1 MPGSSND
8 SVSEPHAESLEF
20 RAEVQ
25 QLLHIL
31 AHSLYTN
38 REIFLRELISNAS
51 DALHRLQFEMLTN
64 RDVLDPTAELAITLT
79 LDKGDGVITISDT
92 GIGMTRDE
100 MIENLGTI
108 AHSGAAAFLQSV
120 KEGNQRPDDI
130 IGQFGVGFYS
140 VFMVAEEVTVT
151 SRSYLP
157 EEQPWSWTS
166 RGDSQYTLEAADK
179 ATRGTTVRIKL
190 HADATEFAESW
201 RLEQIVKKHSDYV
214 SFPIYLDRRA
224 LNRQTALWR
233 QSPQA
238 VTPDDY
244 AQFYK
249 QLTLDA
255 DKPLLHLHLVTD
267 APVNL
272 RSILFVPPRR
282 DRSRLVRGPEPGLR
296 LYSRKVL
303 IQERNTDLLP
313 PYLRFVEGVVDSEDL
328 PLNISRESIQSNPI
342 MRQIKRALT
351 SRLIKETV
359 TMADERPDDYRTFWR
374 EYGVFVKEG
383 IATEPT
389 EQESLP
395 DLLRFHLSRGGDDE
409 WVSLKEYVAR
419 MGEGQRAIY
428 YLLGDD
434 LKSARRSPHLD
445 YFRANDLEVLIMI
458 DPIDGFVVQT
468 LKQYADKPFQNVD
481 DPNIELPAPP
491 ATATQDGE
499 TLSADELTRLTA
511 RVKAVLGER
520 VTEVRESNWLVDSA
534 CRLVSPQ
541 GGPERDLQRVRR
553 MFEQGYEVPTK
564 ILELNGRHPL
574 VRDLGKLVAA
584 APDDPL
590 INLAIEQMLD
600 NALILEGLASNPAD
614 MTPRI
619 QALMEAAV
627 AARVQR

>member
-1 MPGSSND
+1 MAQSSD
-8 SVSEPHAESLEF
+8 ASASQPHPESLEF

-64 RDVLDPTAELAITLT
+64 RDVLDPTEELAITLT
-79 LDKGDGVITISDT
+79 LDKGAGVITISDT

-100 MIENLGTI
+100 MIENLGTV

-151 SRSYLP
+151 SRSYRLQ
-157 EEQPWSWTS
+157 EQAWTWTS
-166 RGDSQYTLEAADK
+166 RGDSRYTLVAADK
-179 ATRGTTVRIKL
+179 ATRGTTVRIRL
-190 HADATEFAESW
+190 NADATEFVEAW

-214 SFPIYLDRRA
+214 SFPIYLDQRV
-224 LNRQTALWR
+224 LNRQTAPWR
-233 QSPQA
+233 QSPQT
-238 VTPDDY
+238 VTAEDY
-244 AQFYK
+244 VQFYK

-255 DKPLLHLHLVTD
+255 DTPLLHLHLVTD

-272 RSILFVPPRR
+272 RSILFVPARR
-282 DRSRLVRGPEPGLR
+282 DRSMPIQRPEPGLR

-303 IQERNTDLLP
+303 IQEHNTDLLP

-328 PLNISRESIQSNPI
+328 PLNISRENIQSNPI

-351 SRLIKETV
+351 SRLIKELA
-359 TMADERPDDYRTFWR
+359 TMADERPDDYQIFWR

-389 EQESLP
+389 DQESLP
-395 DLLRFHLSRGGDDE
+395 DLLRFHLARAGDQE
-409 WVSLKEYVAR
+409 WVSLKEYSAR
-419 MGEGQRAIY
+419 MGEGQNAIY

-434 LKSARRSPHLD
+434 LSSARRSPHLD
-445 YFRANDLEVLIMI
+445 YFRAHNLEVLAMI
-458 DPIDGFVVQT
+458 DPIDGFVVQM
-468 LKQYADKPFQNVD
+468 LRHYAGKPFQNVD
-481 DPNIELPAPP
+481 DPNIELPVPP
-491 ATATQDGE
+491 AAAVDGE
-499 TLSADELTRLTA
+499 TLSADELSQLAA
-511 RVKAVLGER
+511 RVKVVLGER
-520 VTEVRESNWLVDSA
+520 VADVRESNWLVDSA

-541 GGPERDLQRVRR
+541 SGPERDLQRVRR
-553 MFEQGYEVPTK
+553 MFEQGYEIPSK
-564 ILELNGRHPL
+564 ILELNRRHPL
-574 VRDLGKLVAA
+574 VRDLGRLVGTS
-584 APDDPL
+584 PDDPI